1 MPLSP
6 PYFANILPGTSCSS
20 WIQCAIASQAEL
32 HLHIEGTLEPELM
45 FELAQRNDALDSLP
59 CKTLQEMKAAYNFQD
74 LQSFLNLYYA
84 GCAVLR
90 TDQVSASLLWH
101 LQGNL
106 NPLLLVWMCSSKVKC
121 LSYPQV
127 CPCVHYKSTHVLNT
141 TAGLL

>member
-1 MPLSP
+1 
-6 PYFANILPGTSCSS
+6 
-20 WIQCAIASQAEL
+20 
-32 HLHIEGTLEPELM
+32 M

-90 TDQVSASLLWH
+90 TNQVSASLLWH

-106 NPLLLVWMCSSKVKC
+106 IPLLLVWLCSSKVFSAFPTSKC
-121 LSYPQV
+121 
-127 CPCVHYKSTHVLNT
+127 VLAFITNRLT
-141 TAGLL
+141 C

>member
-1 MPLSP
+1 MSPLV
-6 PYFANILPGTSCSS
+6 FANILPDTSSSS
-20 WIQCAIASQAEL
+20 WIQCATATQAEL

-90 TDQVSASLLWH
+90 TEQVSASLLWH
-101 LQGNL
+101 LQGI
-106 NPLLLVWMCSSKVKC
+106 LVI
-121 LSYPQV
+121 YPASG
-127 CPCVHYKSTHVLNT
+127 PAVLF
-141 TAGLL
+141 